1 MDAPNIL
8 TQTEAIERAEQVKQ
22 IGYEIHLDLKAGS
35 STYQGETKI
44 SFFYTGKGKGKLKI
58 DFVTKKIEVFLL
70 NGKDFSDYTKTDSF
84 LDLPVNFLNVG
95 MNEIKILYTNDYN
108 HSGSGFH
115 QFQDPSDGSEYL
127 HTDFEPFEAHRMFP
141 CFDQP
146 DLKATYELSLI
157 GPKDWKYVHNTLP
170 IKEKI
175 QKERIE
181 IRFQKTALFSTYLF
195 ALISG
200 PYEVWEDRYKN
211 IPLRI
216 LCRKSLSKYMDAE
229 NIFAI
234 TKESFGF
241 LESYFDL
248 PYPYGKYDQIFVPE
262 FNMGAM
268 ENVGAVTFSEHYI
281 FRSPRIYSEYLGRAN
296 TIYHE
301 MVHMWFGNLVTM
313 KWWNDLWLNESFA
326 DYLSYYAM
334 SHGKL
339 FPDALEHFYV
349 REEWAYRE
357 DQLSTTHPIAG
368 SAENTLDAIS
378 NFDGISYSKGASVLR
393 QLMYYIGEDSFRN
406 AMRKY
411 FQKFKNSNTIQN
423 DFLDTMSE
431 TSGIDIRNWSKEWL
445 DTTGVN
451 TLLPVW
457 KENRLFI
464 RQLPS
469 DTNGLLRTHAL
480 EVTVF
485 ALKEDKIEKKYEH
498 LYDGHIFSSFKAV
511 WKDKVVVQGEE
522 TILPYSPIVKTD
534 SSVSQNAKTKNSPI
548 LQTTSDPKNSFLS
561 EIVVL
566 NTNDHAYA
574 KTYLPKDGI
583 PLLKTSFNKLKDRFA
598 KRILWGSLWQMTRDA
613 EISPKDFL
621 DLVLLQGIYE
631 EDLSVRN
638 SHILT
643 KASSIVTSYLK
654 KENREEWSKKL
665 NDLSKKFLSDPSI
678 QEEEKI
684 VWYRMLEG
692 TSRTADQLSYLK
704 DLLDG
709 KIIIPGIKIDQE
721 RRWSILTRLSA
732 FGEKNALVLIANEEK
747 LDTSDLGAK
756 KAYTAKVAF
765 PDPKSKAAAWKEFTD
780 PNTKYSTDMLRYG
793 MRGFYW
799 DHQEEILK
807 IYEDLYFQSVIGIY
821 KDRDSHF
828 SSAFGN
834 ILFPGLEPNQSLV
847 DKTNR
852 FLKEQKEI
860 PALLKKDL
868 KQHRDDLIRT
878 VKILSKQ

>member
-8 TQTEAIERAEQVKQ
+8 TQTEAVKRAELVNQV
-22 IGYEIHLDLKAGS
+22 GYEIRLDLKAGS

-44 SFFYTGKGKGKLKI
+44 LFFYTGNEKGKLKI

-70 NGKDFSDYTKTDSF
+70 NGKEFSDYTKTDSS
-84 LDLPVNFLNVG
+84 LDVPGDSLKPG
-95 MNEIKILYTNDYN
+95 KNEIEIRYTNDYN

-146 DLKATYELSLI
+146 DLKATYELSLV
-157 GPKDWKYVHNTLP
+157 GPKEWKYVHNTLP
-170 IKEKI
+170 IKENP
-175 QKERIE
+175 QNDRIE

-195 ALISG
+195 ALIAG

-216 LCRKSLSKYMDAE
+216 LCRKSLAKYLDAE
-229 NIFAI
+229 NLFAI
-234 TKESFGF
+234 TKESFSF

-357 DQLSTTHPIAG
+357 DQLSTTHPVAG

-393 QLMYYIGEDSFRN
+393 QLMYYIGEETFRE

-411 FQKFKNSNTIQN
+411 FQKFANSNTVQT

-431 TSGIDIRNWSKEWL
+431 TSGIDIRSWSKEWL

-451 TLLPVW
+451 TLLPEW
-457 KENRLFI
+457 KEGRLLI

-469 DTNGLLRTHAL
+469 EKNGLFRTHAL

-485 ALKEDKIEKKYEH
+485 SPKENQTEEE
-498 LYDGHIFSSFKAV
+498 YDGPILYSFQVA
-511 WKDKVVVQGEE
+511 WKDKVIVQGKE
-522 TILPYSPIVKTD
+522 TLLSYNPIVKTD
-534 SSVSQNAKTKNSPI
+534 SSIHKNTKTKNSPT
-548 LQTTSDPKNSFLS
+548 LKTASDSKKSVSS

-566 NTNDHAYA
+566 NTNDYAYA

-583 PLLKTSFNKLKDRFA
+583 ALLKTSLNKVKDRFA
-598 KRILWGSLWQMTRDA
+598 RRILWGSLWQMTRDA
-613 EISPKDFL
+613 EISPKVFL
-621 DLVLLQGIYE
+621 ELVFQQGIHE
-631 EDLSVRN
+631 EDLSVRS

-643 KASSIVTSYLK
+643 KASSIATSYLK
-654 KENREEWSKKL
+654 KEHREEWSSKL
-665 NDLSKKFLSDPSI
+665 NELAKSELSNPSTG
-678 QEEEKI
+678 EEEKI

-692 TSRTADQLSYLK
+692 TSRTPNQLSYLK

-709 KIIIPGIKIDQE
+709 KVAIPGIKIDQE

-732 FGEKNALVLIANEEK
+732 FGNKDALDLIAQEEK
-747 LDTSDLGAK
+747 TDTGDLGAK
-756 KAYTAKVAF
+756 KAYGAKVAF
-765 PDPKSKAAAWKEFTD
+765 PDRQSKASAWKEFTD
-780 PNTKYSTDMLRYG
+780 PHTKHSTDMLRYG
-793 MRGFYW
+793 MKGFYW
-799 DHQEEILK
+799 DHQEEMLK
-807 IYEDLYFQSVIGIY
+807 SYEDLYFESVIGIY

-834 ILFPGLEPNQSLV
+834 ILFPGVEPNQALV

-868 KQHRDDLIRT
+868 KQHRDDLERT

>member
-485 ALKEDKIEKKYEH
+485 ALKENEIEKKH
-498 LYDGHIFSSFKAV
+498 DGSVLSSFKTV

-598 KRILWGSLWQMTRDA
+598 RRILWGSLWQMTRDA

-834 ILFPGLEPNQSLV
+834 ILFPGLEPHQSLV
-847 DKTNR
+847 DKTNQ

-868 KQHRDDLIRT
+868 KQHRDDLVRT

>member
-8 TQTEAIERAEQVKQ
+8 TQTEAIERAEQIKQ
-22 IGYEIHLDLKAGS
+22 VGYEIHLDLKAGS

-70 NGKDFSDYTKTDSF
+70 NGKDFSDYTKMDSF
-84 LDLPVNFLNVG
+84 LDLPVNSLNVG
-95 MNEIKILYTNDYN
+95 KNEIKILYTNDYN

-181 IRFQKTALFSTYLF
+181 IHFQKTALFSTYLF

-200 PYEVWEDRYKN
+200 PYEVWEDHYKN

-334 SHGKL
+334 SQGKL

-423 DFLDTMSE
+423 DFLDTMTES
-431 TSGIDIRNWSKEWL
+431 SGIDIRNWSKEWL

-451 TLLPVW
+451 TLLPIW

-480 EVTVF
+480 EITVF
-485 ALKEDKIEKKYEH
+485 ALKEDEIEKKQ
-498 LYDGHIFSSFKAV
+498 DGSVLNSFKTV
-511 WKDKVVVQGEE
+511 WKDKLVVQGEE
-522 TILPYSPIVKTD
+522 TILPYNPIVKTD
-534 SSVSQNAKTKNSPI
+534 SSVPKNAKTKNS
-548 LQTTSDPKNSFLS
+548 DPKKSIQS

-566 NTNDHAYA
+566 NTNDYAYA
-574 KTYLPKDGI
+574 KTYLPKEAI

-598 KRILWGSLWQMTRDA
+598 RRILWGSLWQMTRDA

-621 DLVLLQGIYE
+621 DLVFLQGIYE
-631 EDLSVRN
+631 VDLSVRN

-692 TSRTADQLSYLK
+692 TSRTADQLSYLR
-704 DLLDG
+704 DLLDE
-709 KIIIPGIKIDQE
+709 KVIIPGIKIDQE

-732 FGEKNALVLIANEEK
+732 FGEKDALVLIAKEEK
-747 LDTSDLGAK
+747 SDTSDLGTK

-765 PDPKSKAAAWKEFTD
+765 PDTKSKAAAWKEFTD
-780 PNTKYSTDMLRYG
+780 PNTKHSTDMLRFG

-847 DKTNR
+847 DKTDR
-852 FLKEQKEI
+852 FLKEQKEL

-868 KQHRDDLIRT
+868 KQHRDDLVRT

>member
-1 MDAPNIL
+1 MQKKEPMDAPNIL
-8 TQTEAIERAEQVKQ
+8 TQAEAVKRAELIDQVS
-22 IGYEIHLDLKAGS
+22 YEIHLDLKAGS

-44 SFFYTGKGKGKLKI
+44 LFFYTGKGKGKLKI
-58 DFVTKKIEVFLL
+58 DFVSKKIEVFLL
-70 NGKDFSDYTKTDSF
+70 NGKELSNYSKTDSF
-84 LDLPVNFLNVG
+84 LDLPQESLKPG
-95 MNEIKILYTNDYN
+95 KNEIRIRYTNDYN

-115 QFQDPSDGSEYL
+115 QFRDPSDGSEYL

-146 DLKATYELSLI
+146 DLKATYELSLV
-157 GPKDWKYVHNTLP
+157 GPKEWKYIHNTLP
-170 IKEKI
+170 AKEQI
-175 QKERIE
+175 EKERIE

-195 ALISG
+195 ALIAG
-200 PYEVWEDRYKN
+200 PYEVREDRYKN

-216 LCRKSLSKYMDAE
+216 LCRKSLAKYLDAE
-229 NIFAI
+229 NLFAI

-349 REEWAYRE
+349 REEWAYKE

-368 SAENTLDAIS
+368 NAENTLDAIS

-393 QLMYYIGEDSFRN
+393 QLMYYIGEDTFRN

-411 FQKFKNSNTIQN
+411 FRKFANSNTVQA

-431 TSGIDIRNWSKEWL
+431 TSGIDIRSWSKEWL

-451 TLLPVW
+451 TLLPEW
-457 KENRLFI
+457 KQEHLLI

-469 DTNGLLRTHAL
+469 EKNGLYRTHAL
-480 EVTVF
+480 EVTIF
-485 ALKEDKIEKKYEH
+485 TLKGEFFE
-498 LYDGHIFSSFKAV
+498 AV
-511 WKDKVVVQGEE
+511 WKSRIDVKGQE
-522 TILPYSPIVKTD
+522 TILPYSLFQNADFHKSKNPKMQESVVKTTNPD
-534 SSVSQNAKTKNSPI
+534 KHISGS
-548 LQTTSDPKNSFLS
+548 S

-566 NTNDHAYA
+566 NTNDYAYA

-583 PLLKTSFNKLKDRFA
+583 LLLKTSLNKLKDRFA
-598 KRILWGSLWQMTRDA
+598 RRILWGSLWQMTRDA

-621 DLVLLQGIYE
+621 ELVFQQGIYE
-631 EDLSVRN
+631 EDLSVRS

-643 KASSIVTSYLK
+643 KASSITSNYLK
-654 KENREEWSKKL
+654 RENKEEWSAKL
-665 NDLSKKFLSDPSI
+665 NELAKNGLENPSI
-678 QEEEKI
+678 AEEEKI
-684 VWYRMLEG
+684 VWYRILES
-692 TSRTADQLSYLK
+692 TSRTPNQLSYLK
-704 DLLDG
+704 DLLEG
-709 KIIIPGIKIDQE
+709 KIIISGIKIDQE

-732 FGEKNALVLIANEEK
+732 FGDKNALDLIEKEEK
-747 LDTSDLGAK
+747 ADTSDLGAK
-756 KAYTAKVAF
+756 KAYGARVAY
-765 PDPKSKAAAWKEFTD
+765 PDPKSKSAAWKEFTD

-807 IYEDLYFQSVIGIY
+807 DYENLYFESVIGIY

-834 ILFPGLEPNQSLV
+834 LLFPSLEPNQTLV

-868 KQHRDDLIRT
+868 KQHRDDLERT
-878 VKILSKQ
+878 VKILAKQ

>member
-1 MDAPNIL
+1 MTGENRMDAPNVL
-8 TQTEAIERAEQVKQ
+8 TQIEALERAGLVNQVS
-22 IGYEIHLDLKAGS
+22 YSIHLELNAGS
-35 STYQGETKI
+35 SAYRGETKI
-44 SFFYTGKGKGKLKI
+44 LFFYTGKGKAKLKI

-70 NGKDFSDYTKTDSF
+70 NGKEFSDYVKTDSS
-84 LDLPVNFLNVG
+84 LDLPGESLQPG
-95 MNEIKILYTNDYN
+95 KNEIRIRYVNDYN

-115 QFQDPSDGSEYL
+115 QFKDPSDGSEYL
-127 HTDFEPFEAHRMFP
+127 HTDFEPFEAHRLFP

-146 DLKATYELSLI
+146 DLKATYELSLS
-157 GPKDWKYVHNTLP
+157 GPKEWKYVHNTLAVTEKTEDDKVA
-170 IKEKI
+170 IK
-175 QKERIE
+175 
-181 IRFQKTALFSTYLF
+181 FQKTALFSTYLF
-195 ALISG
+195 ALIAG
-200 PYEVWEDRYKN
+200 PYEVWENRHKE

-216 LCRKSLSKYMDAE
+216 LCRKSLAKFMDAD

-234 TKESFGF
+234 TKESFSF
-241 LESYFDL
+241 LESYFGV

-334 SHGKL
+334 SQGKL

-411 FQKFKNSNTIQN
+411 FQKYANSNTVQN

-431 TSGIDIRNWSKEWL
+431 TSGIDIRGWSKEWL

-451 TLLPVW
+451 TLLPEW
-457 KENRLFI
+457 KEDHLLI

-469 DTNGLLRTHAL
+469 EKNGLYRTHAL
-480 EVTVF
+480 EVT
-485 ALKEDKIEKKYEH
+485 
-498 LYDGHIFSSFKAV
+498 IFSLSGNSFSPV
-511 WKDKVVVQGEE
+511 WKDRVVVKGKE
-522 TILPYSPIVKTD
+522 TLLPYKRKSGGE
-534 SSVSQNAKTKNSPI
+534 
-548 LQTTSDPKNSFLS
+548 

-574 KTYLPKDGI
+574 KTYLPSDSI
-583 PLLKTSFNKLKDRFA
+583 RILKTSLNKLTDRFA
-598 KRILWGSLWQMTRDA
+598 RRILWGSLWQMTRDA
-613 EISPKDFL
+613 EIPPKDFL
-621 DLVLLQGIYE
+621 ELVFAQGIYE
-631 EDLSVRN
+631 EDLSVRS

-643 KASSIVTSYLK
+643 KATSIAASYLK
-654 KENREEWSKKL
+654 KENRYEWTGKL
-665 NDLSKKFLSDPSI
+665 NRLAKDGLLNPSTK
-678 QEEEKI
+678 EEEKI

-692 TSRTADQLSYLK
+692 TSRTEEQLTYLK
-704 DLLDG
+704 DLLEG
-709 KIIIPGIKIDQE
+709 RTEIPGLKIDQE

-732 FGEKNALVLIANEEK
+732 FGDKDVLRLIELEQK
-747 LDTSDLGAK
+747 KDDSDLGAK
-756 KAYTAKVAF
+756 KAYGAKIAF
-765 PDPKSKAAAWKEFTD
+765 PDRTAKENAWKEFTD
-780 PNTKYSTDMLRYG
+780 PKTERSTDTLRYG

-807 IYEDLYFQSVIGIY
+807 EYEERYFKVVIDVY
-821 KDRDSHF
+821 KNRDSHF

-834 ILFPGLEPNQSLV
+834 ILFPGLEPNSALV
-847 DKTNR
+847 EKTNR
-852 FLKEQKEI
+852 FLKERKDI
-860 PALLKKDL
+860 PPLLKKDL
-868 KQHRDDLIRT
+868 KQHRDDLERT

>member
-1 MDAPNIL
+1 MDAPNVL
-8 TQTEAIERAEQVKQ
+8 TQIEALERASLVNQVS
-22 IGYEIHLDLKAGS
+22 YSIHLDLKSGS
-35 STYQGETKI
+35 PTYQGETKI
-44 SFFYTGKGKGKLKI
+44 LFFYTGKGKGKLKI

-70 NGKDFSDYTKTDSF
+70 NGKEFSGYTKTDAS
-84 LDLPVNFLNVG
+84 LDLPGDSLKPG
-95 MNEIKILYTNDYN
+95 KNEIKIKYTNEYN

-115 QFQDPSDGSEYL
+115 QFQDPADGSEYL

-146 DLKATYELSLI
+146 DLKATYELSLS
-157 GPKDWKYVHNTLP
+157 GPKIWKYVHNTLP
-170 IKEKI
+170 SKEEIKE
-175 QKERIE
+175 ERIE

-195 ALISG
+195 ALIVG
-200 PYEVWEDRYKN
+200 PYEVWEDKYN
-211 IPLRI
+211 DIPLRI
-216 LCRKSLSKYMDAE
+216 LCRKSLAKFMDAE

-234 TKESFGF
+234 TKESFSF
-241 LESYFDL
+241 LESYFEV

-393 QLMYYIGEDSFRN
+393 QLMYYIGEESFRK

-411 FQKFKNSNTIQN
+411 FQKFANSNTVQT

-431 TSGIDIRNWSKEWL
+431 TSGVDIRGWSKEWL

-451 TLLPVW
+451 TLLPEW
-457 KENRLFI
+457 KEDHLLI

-469 DTNGLLRTHAL
+469 EKNGLYRTHAL
-480 EVTVF
+480 EVT
-485 ALKEDKIEKKYEH
+485 
-498 LYDGHIFSSFKAV
+498 IFSLKGDSFETV
-511 WKDKVVVQGEE
+511 WKDRIVVKGKE
-522 TILPYSPIVKTD
+522 TILPYKHISG
-534 SSVSQNAKTKNSPI
+534 N
-548 LQTTSDPKNSFLS
+548 S

-574 KTYLPKDGI
+574 KTYLPKDSI
-583 PLLKTSFNKLKDRFA
+583 VLLKTSLNKLKDRFA
-598 KRILWGSLWQMTRDA
+598 RRILWGSLWQMTRDA

-621 DLVLLQGIYE
+621 EIVFSQGIKE
-631 EDLSVRN
+631 EDLSVRS

-643 KASSIVTSYLK
+643 KASSIAASYLK
-654 KENREEWSKKL
+654 KEHREEWSTKL
-665 NDLSKKFLSDPSI
+665 NELAKKGLLDP
-678 QEEEKI
+678 ETKDEEKI

-692 TSRTADQLSYLK
+692 TSRTQTQLNYLRE
-704 DLLDG
+704 LLDG
-709 KIIIPGIKIDQE
+709 KITIPGIKIDQE

-732 FGEKNALVLIANEEK
+732 FGIKDALDLIEKEEK
-747 LDTSDLGAK
+747 TDTSDLGAK
-756 KAYTAKVAF
+756 KAYGAKVAF
-765 PDPKSKAAAWKEFTD
+765 PNSETKAIAWKEFND
-780 PNTKYSTDMLRYG
+780 PKTKFSTDMLRYG

-799 DHQEEILK
+799 DHQEEILS
-807 IYEDLYFQSVIGIY
+807 IYEDKYFQNVIRIY
-821 KDRDSHF
+821 KERDSHF
-828 SSAFGN
+828 SSAYGN
-834 ILFPGLEPNQSLV
+834 ILFPGVEPNQGLV
-847 DKTNR
+847 NKTNR
-852 FLKEQKEI
+852 FLKEEKEI

-868 KQHRDDLIRT
+868 KQHRDDLERT

>member
-406 AMRKY
+406 AMQKY

-485 ALKEDKIEKKYEH
+485 ALKENEIEKKH
-498 LYDGHIFSSFKAV
+498 DGSVLSSFKTV

-574 KTYLPKDGI
+574 KTYLPKDEI

-598 KRILWGSLWQMTRDA
+598 RRILWGSLWQMTRDA

-834 ILFPGLEPNQSLV
+834 ILFPGLEPHQSLV
-847 DKTNR
+847 DKTNQ

>member
-8 TQTEAIERAEQVKQ
+8 TQAEAVERAKLIDRV
-22 IGYEIHLDLKAGS
+22 GYEIHLDLKAGS
-35 STYQGETKI
+35 STYRGETKI

-58 DFVTKKIEVFLL
+58 DFVSKKIEVFLL
-70 NGKDFSDYTKTDSF
+70 NGKELKESSDYSKADSF
-84 LDLPVNFLNVG
+84 LDLPQDFLKPG
-95 MNEIKILYTNDYN
+95 KNEIKIRYTNDYN

-115 QFQDPSDGSEYL
+115 QFRDPSDDSEYL

-146 DLKATYELSLI
+146 DLKATYELSLV
-157 GPKDWKYVHNTLP
+157 GPKEWKYVHNTLP
-170 IKEKI
+170 FEEQIE
-175 QKERIE
+175 KERIE
-181 IRFQKTALFSTYLF
+181 IRFQKTAPFSTYLF
-195 ALISG
+195 ALIAG
-200 PYEVWEDRYKN
+200 PYEIREDRYKN

-216 LCRKSLSKYMDAE
+216 LCRKSLSQYMDSE

-368 SAENTLDAIS
+368 NAENTLDAIS

-393 QLMYYIGEDSFRN
+393 QLMYYIGEDAFRN

-411 FQKFKNSNTIQN
+411 FQKFANSNTVQT

-451 TLLPVW
+451 TLLPEW
-457 KENRLFI
+457 KREHLSI

-469 DTNGLLRTHAL
+469 EKNNLYRTHAL
-480 EVTVF
+480 EVT
-485 ALKEDKIEKKYEH
+485 
-498 LYDGHIFSSFKAV
+498 IFIPKGEFFEV
-511 WKDKVVVQGEE
+511 GWKGRVDVKGQE
-522 TILPYSPIVKTD
+522 TILTYDLFQNSDFSINKNPKESVAKTTTPYS
-534 SSVSQNAKTKNSPI
+534 SG
-548 LQTTSDPKNSFLS
+548 
-561 EIVVL
+561 IVVL
-566 NTNDHAYA
+566 NTNDYAYA

-583 PLLKTSFNKLKDRFA
+583 LLLKTSLNKLKDRFA
-598 KRILWGSLWQMTRDA
+598 RRILWGSLWQMTRDA

-621 DLVLLQGIYE
+621 ELVFQQGIHE
-631 EDLSVRN
+631 EDLSVRS

-643 KASSIVTSYLK
+643 KASSIASNYLK
-654 KENREEWSKKL
+654 KENKEEWSAKL
-665 NDLSKKFLSDPSI
+665 NELAKNGLANPSI
-678 QEEEKI
+678 TEEEKI
-684 VWYRMLEG
+684 IWYRMLEN
-692 TSRTADQLSYLK
+692 TSRTPNQLSYLK
-704 DLLDG
+704 DLLNE
-709 KIIIPGIKIDQE
+709 KIAIPGIKIDQE

-732 FGEKNALVLIANEEK
+732 FGDKDALDLIVKEEK
-747 LDTSDLGAK
+747 TDTSDLGAK
-756 KAYTAKVAF
+756 KAYQAKVAY
-765 PDPKSKAAAWKEFTD
+765 PDPKSKSAAWKEFTD

-807 IYEDLYFQSVIGIY
+807 DYEDLYFESVIGIY

-834 ILFPGLEPNQSLV
+834 LLFPSLEPNRALV
-847 DKTNR
+847 DKTNH

-860 PALLKKDL
+860 PTLLKKDL
-868 KQHRDDLIRT
+868 KQHRDDLERT
-878 VKILSKQ
+878 VKILAKQ

>member
-406 AMRKY
+406 AMQKY

-485 ALKEDKIEKKYEH
+485 ALKENEIEKKH
-498 LYDGHIFSSFKAV
+498 DGSVLSSFKTV

-598 KRILWGSLWQMTRDA
+598 RRILWGSLWQMTRDA
-613 EISPKDFL
+613 KISPKDFL

-834 ILFPGLEPNQSLV
+834 ILFPGLEPHQSLV
-847 DKTNR
+847 DKTNQ

>member
-22 IGYEIHLDLKAGS
+22 VGYEIHLDLKAGS

-70 NGKDFSDYTKTDSF
+70 NGKDFSDYTKTDSS
-84 LDLPVNFLNVG
+84 LDLPANSLNVG
-95 MNEIKILYTNDYN
+95 KNEIKILYTNDYN

-146 DLKATYELSLI
+146 DLKATYELSLT
-157 GPKDWKYVHNTLP
+157 GPKEWKYVHNTLP
-170 IKEKI
+170 TKENSQKEK
-175 QKERIE
+175 IE

-195 ALISG
+195 ALIAG

-334 SHGKL
+334 SQGKL
-339 FPDALEHFYV
+339 FSDALEHFYV
-349 REEWAYRE
+349 RKEWAYRE

-411 FQKFKNSNTIQN
+411 FKKFANSNTVQN

-431 TSGIDIRNWSKEWL
+431 SSGVDIRNWSKEWL
-445 DTTGVN
+445 DKTGVN
-451 TLLPVW
+451 TLLPIW

-469 DTNGLLRTHAL
+469 DTNGLYRTHAL
-480 EVTVF
+480 EITVF
-485 ALKEDKIEKKYEH
+485 ALKEDEIEKKH
-498 LYDGHIFSSFKAV
+498 DGSVLSSFKTV
-511 WKDKVVVQGEE
+511 WKDKLVVQGEE
-522 TILPYSPIVKTD
+522 SILPYNPIVKTD
-534 SSVSQNAKTKNSPI
+534 SSIPKNAKTKNSS
-548 LQTTSDPKNSFLS
+548 TSDPKKSVES
-561 EIVVL
+561 ELLVL
-566 NTNDHAYA
+566 NTNDYAYA

-583 PLLKTSFNKLKDRFA
+583 GLLKTSLNKLKDRFA
-598 KRILWGSLWQMTRDA
+598 RRILWGSLWQMTRDA
-613 EISPKDFL
+613 EILPKDFL
-621 DLVLLQGIYE
+621 ELVFLQGIYE
-631 EDLSVRN
+631 VDLSVRN

-692 TSRTADQLSYLK
+692 TSRNADQLSYLRN
-704 DLLDG
+704 LLDG
-709 KIIIPGIKIDQE
+709 KVTIPGIKIDQE
-721 RRWSILTRLSA
+721 RRWNILIRLSA
-732 FGEKNALVLIANEEK
+732 FGEKDALALIANEEK

-765 PDPKSKAAAWKEFTD
+765 PDPKSKAAAWKDFTD
-780 PNTKYSTDMLRYG
+780 PNTKHSTDMLRYG

-834 ILFPGLEPNQSLV
+834 FLFPGLEPNQSLV

-868 KQHRDDLIRT
+868 KQHRDDLVRT
-878 VKILSKQ
+878 IKILSKQ

>member
-1 MDAPNIL
+1 MDAPNVL
-8 TQTEAIERAEQVKQ
+8 TQTEALERAGLVNQVS
-22 IGYEIHLDLKAGS
+22 YEIRLDLNAGS

-44 SFFYTGKGKGKLKI
+44 LFFYTGKGKGKLKV

-70 NGKDFSDYTKTDSF
+70 NGKEFGGYTKTDST
-84 LDLPVNFLNVG
+84 LDVPGDSLYPG
-95 MNEIKILYTNDYN
+95 KNEIKIKYVNDYN

-115 QFQDPSDGSEYL
+115 QFKDPSDNSEYL

-146 DLKATYELSLI
+146 DLKATYELSLV
-157 GPKDWKYVHNTLP
+157 GPKEWKYVHNTLP
-170 IKEKI
+170 AKEEIKKEKV
-175 QKERIE
+175 E

-195 ALISG
+195 ALIAG
-200 PYEVWEDRYKN
+200 PYEVWEDKYKN

-216 LCRKSLSKYMDAE
+216 LCRKSLAKYLDAE

-234 TKESFGF
+234 TKESFSF

-393 QLMYYIGEDSFRN
+393 QLMYYIGEDAFRK

-411 FQKFKNSNTIQN
+411 FQKFANSNTVQT

-431 TSGIDIRNWSKEWL
+431 TSGIDIRGWSKEWL

-451 TLLPVW
+451 TLLPEW
-457 KENRLFI
+457 KEDHLLI

-469 DTNGLLRTHAL
+469 EKNGLYRTHAL
-480 EVTVF
+480 EVT
-485 ALKEDKIEKKYEH
+485 
-498 LYDGHIFSSFKAV
+498 IFSLRGESFEVA
-511 WKDKVVVQGEE
+511 WKDRVVVKGTE
-522 TILPYSPIVKTD
+522 TILPYKHKPGS
-534 SSVSQNAKTKNSPI
+534 
-548 LQTTSDPKNSFLS
+548 S

-566 NTNDHAYA
+566 NTNDYAYA

-583 PLLKTSFNKLKDRFA
+583 ALLKTSLNKLKDRFA
-598 KRILWGSLWQMTRDA
+598 RRILWGSLWQMTRDA

-621 DLVLLQGIYE
+621 ELVFSQGIYE
-631 EDLSVRN
+631 EDLAVRS

-643 KASSIVTSYLK
+643 KASSIAASYLK
-654 KENREEWSKKL
+654 KEHREEWSTKL
-665 NDLSKKFLSDPSI
+665 NELAKKGLNDPSTK
-678 QEEEKI
+678 EEEKI

-692 TSRTADQLSYLK
+692 TSRTPSQLSYLK
-704 DLLDG
+704 DLLDA
-709 KIIIPGIKIDQE
+709 KTTIPGIKIDQE

-732 FGEKNALVLIANEEK
+732 FGNKDALSLIAQEEAK
-747 LDTSDLGAK
+747 DTSDLGAK
-756 KAYTAKVAF
+756 KAYGARVAY
-765 PDPKSKAAAWKEFTD
+765 PDAKSKAAAWKEFTD
-780 PNTKYSTDMLRYG
+780 PKTKHSTDTLRYG

-799 DHQEEILK
+799 DHQEEMLK
-807 IYEDLYFQSVIGIY
+807 SYEDLYFQSVIGIY

-834 ILFPGLEPNQSLV
+834 ILFPGVEPNQALV

-868 KQHRDDLIRT
+868 KQHRDDLERT

>member
-8 TQTEAIERAEQVKQ
+8 TQTEAIERAEQIKQ
-22 IGYEIHLDLKAGS
+22 VSYEIHLDLKAGS

-70 NGKDFSDYTKTDSF
+70 NGKDFSDYTKMDSF
-84 LDLPVNFLNVG
+84 LDLPVNSLNVG
-95 MNEIKILYTNDYN
+95 KNEIKILYTNDYN

-181 IRFQKTALFSTYLF
+181 IHFQKTALFSTYLF

-200 PYEVWEDRYKN
+200 PYEVWEDHYKN

-334 SHGKL
+334 SQGKL

-423 DFLDTMSE
+423 DFLDTMTES
-431 TSGIDIRNWSKEWL
+431 SGIDIRNWSKEWL

-451 TLLPVW
+451 TLLPIW

-480 EVTVF
+480 EITVF
-485 ALKEDKIEKKYEH
+485 ALKEDEIEKN
-498 LYDGHIFSSFKAV
+498 
-511 WKDKVVVQGEE
+511 
-522 TILPYSPIVKTD
+522 KTD
-534 SSVSQNAKTKNSPI
+534 P
-548 LQTTSDPKNSFLS
+548 FL
-561 EIVVL
+561 
-566 NTNDHAYA
+566 
-574 KTYLPKDGI
+574 I
-583 PLLKTSFNKLKDRFA
+583 P
-598 KRILWGSLWQMTRDA
+598 
-613 EISPKDFL
+613 
-621 DLVLLQGIYE
+621 
-631 EDLSVRN
+631 
-638 SHILT
+638 
-643 KASSIVTSYLK
+643 
-654 KENREEWSKKL
+654 SK
-665 NDLSKKFLSDPSI
+665 
-678 QEEEKI
+678 
-684 VWYRMLEG
+684 
-692 TSRTADQLSYLK
+692 
-704 DLLDG
+704 
-709 KIIIPGIKIDQE
+709 
-721 RRWSILTRLSA
+721 
-732 FGEKNALVLIANEEK
+732 
-747 LDTSDLGAK
+747 
-756 KAYTAKVAF
+756 
-765 PDPKSKAAAWKEFTD
+765 
-780 PNTKYSTDMLRYG
+780 RYG
-793 MRGFYW
+793 R
-799 DHQEEILK
+799 I
-807 IYEDLYFQSVIGIY
+807 S
-821 KDRDSHF
+821 
-828 SSAFGN
+828 
-834 ILFPGLEPNQSLV
+834 
-847 DKTNR
+847 
-852 FLKEQKEI
+852 
-860 PALLKKDL
+860 
-868 KQHRDDLIRT
+868 
-878 VKILSKQ
+878 

>member
-8 TQTEAIERAEQVKQ
+8 TQSEALERASLVNQVS
-22 IGYEIHLDLKAGS
+22 YEIRLDLKAGS
-35 STYQGETKI
+35 STYRGETKI
-44 SFFYTGKGKGKLKI
+44 LFFYTGKGKGKLKV

-70 NGKDFSDYTKTDSF
+70 NGKDFSGYTKTDSS
-84 LDLPVNFLNVG
+84 LDLPGESLNQG
-95 MNEIKILYTNDYN
+95 KNEIKIKYVNDYN

-115 QFQDPSDGSEYL
+115 QFKDPSDNSEYL
-127 HTDFEPFEAHRMFP
+127 HTDFEPFEAHRLFP

-146 DLKATYELSLI
+146 DLKATYELSLL
-157 GPKDWKYVHNTLP
+157 GPKEWKYVHNTLP
-170 IKEKI
+170 LQEEVQKEKI
-175 QKERIE
+175 F

-195 ALISG
+195 ALIAG
-200 PYEVWEDRYKN
+200 PYEVWEDKYKN

-216 LCRKSLSKYMDAE
+216 LCRKSLSKYLDAE
-229 NIFAI
+229 NLFAI
-234 TKESFGF
+234 TKESFAF

-393 QLMYYIGEDSFRN
+393 QLMYYIGEDSFRK

-411 FQKFKNSNTIQN
+411 FQKFANSNTVQT

-431 TSGIDIRNWSKEWL
+431 TSGIDIRGWSKEWL

-451 TLLPVW
+451 TLLPEW
-457 KENRLFI
+457 KEDHLLI

-469 DTNGLLRTHAL
+469 EKNGLFRTHAL
-480 EVTVF
+480 EVT
-485 ALKEDKIEKKYEH
+485 
-498 LYDGHIFSSFKAV
+498 IFSLHGDAFEVA
-511 WKDKVVVQGEE
+511 WKDRVVVKGQE
-522 TILPYSPIVKTD
+522 TILPYKHKQGS
-534 SSVSQNAKTKNSPI
+534 
-548 LQTTSDPKNSFLS
+548 S

-566 NTNDHAYA
+566 NTNDYAYA

-583 PLLKTSFNKLKDRFA
+583 ALLKTSLNKLKDRFA
-598 KRILWGSLWQMTRDA
+598 RRILWGSLWQMTRDA

-621 DLVLLQGIYE
+621 ELVFAQGIYE
-631 EDLSVRN
+631 EDIAVRS

-643 KASSIVTSYLK
+643 KASSIAASYLK
-654 KENREEWSKKL
+654 KEHREEWSTKL
-665 NDLSKKFLSDPSI
+665 NELAKRGLHDSSTK
-678 QEEEKI
+678 EEEKI

-692 TSRTADQLSYLK
+692 TSRTPGQLSYLK

-709 KIIIPGIKIDQE
+709 RIVIPGIKIDQE

-732 FGEKNALVLIANEEK
+732 FGNRDALDLISQEEK
-747 LDTSDLGAK
+747 ADTSDLGAK
-756 KAYTAKVAF
+756 KAYGARVAY
-765 PDPKSKAAAWKEFTD
+765 PDAKSKAEAWKEFT
-780 PNTKYSTDMLRYG
+780 NAKTIRSTDTLRYG

-799 DHQEEILK
+799 DHQEDMLK
-807 IYEDLYFQSVIGIY
+807 QYEDLYFAAVIGIY

-834 ILFPGLEPNQSLV
+834 ILFPGVEPNQALV

-868 KQHRDDLIRT
+868 KQHRDDLERT
-878 VKILSKQ
+878 VKILSRQ

>member
-8 TQTEAIERAEQVKQ
+8 TQSEALERASLVNQVS
-22 IGYEIHLDLKAGS
+22 YEIRLDLKAGS

-44 SFFYTGKGKGKLKI
+44 LFFYTGKGKGKLKV

-70 NGKDFSDYTKTDSF
+70 NGKDFSGYTKTDSS
-84 LDLPVNFLNVG
+84 LDLPGESLNQG
-95 MNEIKILYTNDYN
+95 KNEIKIKYVNDYN

-115 QFQDPSDGSEYL
+115 QFKDPSDNSEYL
-127 HTDFEPFEAHRMFP
+127 HTDFEPFEAHRLFP

-146 DLKATYELSLI
+146 DLKATYELSLL
-157 GPKDWKYVHNTLP
+157 GPKEWKYVHNTLP
-170 IKEKI
+170 LQEEVQKEKI
-175 QKERIE
+175 F

-195 ALISG
+195 ALIAG
-200 PYEVWEDRYKN
+200 PYEVWEDKYKN

-216 LCRKSLSKYMDAE
+216 LCRKSLSKYLDAE
-229 NIFAI
+229 NLFAI
-234 TKESFGF
+234 TKESFAF

-393 QLMYYIGEDSFRN
+393 QLMYYIGEDSFRK

-411 FQKFKNSNTIQN
+411 FQKFANSNTVQT

-431 TSGIDIRNWSKEWL
+431 TSGIDIRGWSKEWL

-451 TLLPVW
+451 TLLPEW
-457 KENRLFI
+457 KEDHLLI

-469 DTNGLLRTHAL
+469 EKNGLFRTHAL
-480 EVTVF
+480 EVT
-485 ALKEDKIEKKYEH
+485 
-498 LYDGHIFSSFKAV
+498 IFSLHGDAFEVA
-511 WKDKVVVQGEE
+511 WKDRVVVKGQE
-522 TILPYSPIVKTD
+522 TILPYKHKPGS
-534 SSVSQNAKTKNSPI
+534 
-548 LQTTSDPKNSFLS
+548 S

-566 NTNDHAYA
+566 NTNDYAYA

-583 PLLKTSFNKLKDRFA
+583 ALLKTSLNKLKDRFA
-598 KRILWGSLWQMTRDA
+598 RRILWGSLWQMTRDA

-621 DLVLLQGIYE
+621 ELVFAQGIYE
-631 EDLSVRN
+631 EDIAVRS

-643 KASSIVTSYLK
+643 KASSIAASYLK
-654 KENREEWSKKL
+654 KEHREEWSTKL
-665 NDLSKKFLSDPSI
+665 NELAKRGLHDSSTK
-678 QEEEKI
+678 EEEKI

-692 TSRTADQLSYLK
+692 TSRTPGQLSYLK

-709 KIIIPGIKIDQE
+709 RIVIPGIKIDQE

-732 FGEKNALVLIANEEK
+732 FGNRDALDLIAQEEK
-747 LDTSDLGAK
+747 ADTSDLGAK
-756 KAYTAKVAF
+756 KAYGARVAY
-765 PDPKSKAAAWKEFTD
+765 PDAKSKAEAWKEFT
-780 PNTKYSTDMLRYG
+780 NAKTIRSTDTLRYG

-799 DHQEEILK
+799 DHQEDMLK
-807 IYEDLYFQSVIGIY
+807 QYEDLYFAAVIGIY

-834 ILFPGLEPNQSLV
+834 ILFPGVEPNQALV

-868 KQHRDDLIRT
+868 KQHRDDLERT
-878 VKILSKQ
+878 VKILSRQ

>member
-8 TQTEAIERAEQVKQ
+8 TQTEAVKRAELVNQV
-22 IGYEIHLDLKAGS
+22 GYEIRLDLKAGS
-35 STYQGETKI
+35 STYRGETKI
-44 SFFYTGKGKGKLKI
+44 LFFYTGNGTGKLKI

-70 NGKDFSDYTKTDSF
+70 NGKEFSDYTKTDSS
-84 LDLPVNFLNVG
+84 LDIPGDSLKHG
-95 MNEIKILYTNDYN
+95 KNEIEIRYTNDYN

-157 GPKDWKYVHNTLP
+157 GPKEWKYVHNTLP
-170 IKEKI
+170 LRENP
-175 QKERIE
+175 QNERIE
-181 IRFQKTALFSTYLF
+181 IRFRKTAVFSTYLF
-195 ALISG
+195 ALIAG
-200 PYEVWEDRYKN
+200 PYEVWEDRYQN

-216 LCRKSLSKYMDAE
+216 LCRKSLAKYLDAE

-234 TKESFGF
+234 TKESFSF
-241 LESYFDL
+241 LESYFDF

-357 DQLSTTHPIAG
+357 DQLSTTHPVAG

-393 QLMYYIGEDSFRN
+393 QLMYYIGEDAFRK

-411 FQKFKNSNTIQN
+411 FQKFANSNTVQT

-431 TSGIDIRNWSKEWL
+431 TSGIDIRSWSREWL

-451 TLLPVW
+451 TLLPEW

-469 DTNGLLRTHAL
+469 EKNGLLRTHAL

-485 ALKEDKIEKKYEH
+485 TLKENRTEEEYNGPVP
-498 LYDGHIFSSFKAV
+498 YSFQVA
-511 WKDKVVVQGEE
+511 WKDKVVVQGKE
-522 TILPYSPIVKTD
+522 TLLSYDPIVKTD
-534 SSVSQNAKTKNSPI
+534 PSIHKNTKTKNSPT
-548 LQTTSDPKNSFLS
+548 LKTTSDSKKSVSS

-583 PLLKTSFNKLKDRFA
+583 TLLKTSLNQVKDRFA
-598 KRILWGSLWQMTRDA
+598 RRILWGSLWQMTRDA

-621 DLVLLQGIYE
+621 ELVFQQGIYE
-631 EDLSVRN
+631 EDLSVRS

-643 KASSIVTSYLK
+643 KASSIATSYLK
-654 KENREEWSKKL
+654 KENREEWSTKL
-665 NDLSKKFLSDPSI
+665 NELAKSGLTNPSI
-678 QEEEKI
+678 KEEEKI

-692 TSRTADQLSYLK
+692 TSRTPDQLSYLK

-709 KIIIPGIKIDQE
+709 KITIPGIKIDQE

-732 FGEKNALVLIANEEK
+732 FGNKDALDLIAKEEK
-747 LDTSDLGAK
+747 SDTADLGAK
-756 KAYTAKVAF
+756 KAYGAKVAF
-765 PDPKSKAAAWKEFTD
+765 PDPKTKASAWKEFTD
-780 PNTKYSTDMLRYG
+780 PNTKHSTDRLRYG

-807 IYEDLYFQSVIGIY
+807 PYEDLYFQSVIGIY
-821 KDRDSHF
+821 KNRDSHF

-834 ILFPGLEPNQSLV
+834 ILFPGVEPNQALV

-868 KQHRDDLIRT
+868 KQHRDDLERT

>member
-8 TQTEAIERAEQVKQ
+8 TQTEALERASLVNQVS
-22 IGYEIHLDLKAGS
+22 YEIRLDLKAGS

-44 SFFYTGKGKGKLKI
+44 LFFYTGKGKGKLKV

-70 NGKDFSDYTKTDSF
+70 NGKDFSGYTKTDSS
-84 LDLPVNFLNVG
+84 LDLPGDSLNQG
-95 MNEIKILYTNDYN
+95 KNEIKIKYVNDYN

-115 QFQDPSDGSEYL
+115 QFKDPSDNSEYL
-127 HTDFEPFEAHRMFP
+127 HTDFEPFEAHRLFP

-146 DLKATYELSLI
+146 DLKATYELSLV
-157 GPKDWKYVHNTLP
+157 GPKEWKYVHNTLP
-170 IKEKI
+170 LKEEV
-175 QKERIE
+175 QKERIS

-195 ALISG
+195 ALIAG
-200 PYEVWEDRYKN
+200 PYEVWEDKYKN

-216 LCRKSLSKYMDAE
+216 LCRKSLSKYLDAE
-229 NIFAI
+229 NLFAI
-234 TKESFGF
+234 TKESFAF

-393 QLMYYIGEDSFRN
+393 QLMYYIGEDSFRK

-411 FQKFKNSNTIQN
+411 FQKFANSNTVQT

-431 TSGIDIRNWSKEWL
+431 TSGIDIRGWSKEWL

-451 TLLPVW
+451 TLLPEW
-457 KENRLFI
+457 KEDHLLI

-469 DTNGLLRTHAL
+469 EKNGLFRTHAL
-480 EVTVF
+480 EVT
-485 ALKEDKIEKKYEH
+485 
-498 LYDGHIFSSFKAV
+498 IFSLNGDAFEVA
-511 WKDKVVVQGEE
+511 WKDRVVVKGQE
-522 TILPYSPIVKTD
+522 TILPYKHKPGS
-534 SSVSQNAKTKNSPI
+534 
-548 LQTTSDPKNSFLS
+548 S

-566 NTNDHAYA
+566 NTNDYAYA

-583 PLLKTSFNKLKDRFA
+583 ALLKTSLNKLKDRFA
-598 KRILWGSLWQMTRDA
+598 RRILWGSLWQMTRDA

-621 DLVLLQGIYE
+621 ELVFAQGIYE
-631 EDLSVRN
+631 EDIAVRS

-643 KASSIVTSYLK
+643 KASSIAASYLK
-654 KENREEWSKKL
+654 KEHREEWSTKL
-665 NDLSKKFLSDPSI
+665 NELAKRGLHDSSTK
-678 QEEEKI
+678 EEEKI

-692 TSRTADQLSYLK
+692 TSRTPGQLSYLK

-709 KIIIPGIKIDQE
+709 TIVIPGIKIDQE

-732 FGEKNALVLIANEEK
+732 FGNKDAFDLIAQEEK
-747 LDTSDLGAK
+747 ADTSDLGAK
-756 KAYTAKVAF
+756 KAYGARVAY
-765 PDPKSKAAAWKEFTD
+765 PDAKSKAEAWKEFT
-780 PNTKYSTDMLRYG
+780 NAKTKLSTDTLRYG

-799 DHQEEILK
+799 DHQEDMLK
-807 IYEDLYFQSVIGIY
+807 QYEDLYFAAVIGIY

-834 ILFPGLEPNQSLV
+834 ILFPGVEPNQALV

-868 KQHRDDLIRT
+868 KQHRDDLERT
-878 VKILSKQ
+878 VKILSRQ

>member
-8 TQTEAIERAEQVKQ
+8 TQAEAVKRAELIDQVS
-22 IGYEIHLDLKAGS
+22 YEIHLDLKAGS

-58 DFVTKKIEVFLL
+58 DFVSKKIEVFLL
-70 NGKDFSDYTKTDSF
+70 NGKELKEFSNYSKTDSF
-84 LDLPVNFLNVG
+84 LDLSQESLKSG
-95 MNEIKILYTNDYN
+95 KNEIRIRYTNDYN

-146 DLKATYELSLI
+146 DLKATYELSLV
-157 GPKDWKYVHNTLP
+157 GPKEWKYIHNTFP
-170 IKEKI
+170 SKEQIK
-175 QKERIE
+175 KERIE

-195 ALISG
+195 ALIAG

-216 LCRKSLSKYMDAE
+216 LCRKSLAKYLDAE
-229 NIFAI
+229 NLFAI

-368 SAENTLDAIS
+368 NAENTLDAIS

-393 QLMYYIGEDSFRN
+393 QLMYYIGEDTFRN

-411 FQKFKNSNTIQN
+411 FRKFANSNTVQT

-431 TSGIDIRNWSKEWL
+431 TSGIDIRSWSKEWL

-451 TLLPVW
+451 TLLPEW
-457 KENRLFI
+457 RQEHLLI

-469 DTNGLLRTHAL
+469 EKNGLYRTHAL
-480 EVTVF
+480 EVTIF
-485 ALKEDKIEKKYEH
+485 TLKGKFFE
-498 LYDGHIFSSFKAV
+498 AA
-511 WKDKVVVQGEE
+511 WKSRIDVKGQE
-522 TILPYSPIVKTD
+522 TILPYSLFQNADFHISKNPKMQKSAVKTTNPD
-534 SSVSQNAKTKNSPI
+534 KHIFGS
-548 LQTTSDPKNSFLS
+548 S

-566 NTNDHAYA
+566 NTNDYAYA

-583 PLLKTSFNKLKDRFA
+583 LLLKTSLNKLKDRFA
-598 KRILWGSLWQMTRDA
+598 RRILWGSLWQMTRDA

-621 DLVLLQGIYE
+621 ELVFQQGIYE
-631 EDLSVRN
+631 EDLSVRS

-643 KASSIVTSYLK
+643 KASSITSNYLK
-654 KENREEWSKKL
+654 KENKEEWSAKL
-665 NDLSKKFLSDPSI
+665 NELAKNGLENPSI
-678 QEEEKI
+678 TEEEKI
-684 VWYRMLEG
+684 VWYRILES
-692 TSRTADQLSYLK
+692 TSRTPNQLSYLK

-709 KIIIPGIKIDQE
+709 KIIISGIKIDQE

-732 FGEKNALVLIANEEK
+732 FGDKNALDLIEKEEK
-747 LDTSDLGAK
+747 ADTSDLGAK
-756 KAYTAKVAF
+756 KAYGARVAY
-765 PDPKSKAAAWKEFTD
+765 PDPKSKSAAWKEFTD

-807 IYEDLYFQSVIGIY
+807 DYENLYFESVIGIY

-834 ILFPGLEPNQSLV
+834 LLFPSLEPNQTLV

-868 KQHRDDLIRT
+868 KQHRDDLERT
-878 VKILSKQ
+878 VKILAKQ

>member
-22 IGYEIHLDLKAGS
+22 VGYEIHLDLKAGS

-70 NGKDFSDYTKTDSF
+70 NGKDFSDYTKTDSS
-84 LDLPVNFLNVG
+84 LDLPVNSLNVG
-95 MNEIKILYTNDYN
+95 KNEIKILYTNDYN

-146 DLKATYELSLI
+146 DLKATYELSLT
-157 GPKDWKYVHNTLP
+157 GPKEWKYVHNTLP
-170 IKEKI
+170 TKENSQKEK
-175 QKERIE
+175 IE

-195 ALISG
+195 ALIAG

-334 SHGKL
+334 SQGKL

-349 REEWAYRE
+349 RKEWAYRE

-411 FQKFKNSNTIQN
+411 FKKFANSNTVQN

-431 TSGIDIRNWSKEWL
+431 SSGIDIRNWSKEWL
-445 DTTGVN
+445 DKTGVN
-451 TLLPVW
+451 TLLPIW

-469 DTNGLLRTHAL
+469 DTNGLYRTHAL
-480 EVTVF
+480 EITVF
-485 ALKEDKIEKKYEH
+485 ALKEDEIEKKH
-498 LYDGHIFSSFKAV
+498 DGSVLSSFKTV
-511 WKDKVVVQGEE
+511 WKDKLVVQGEE
-522 TILPYSPIVKTD
+522 SILPYNPIVKTD
-534 SSVSQNAKTKNSPI
+534 SSIPQNAKTKNSS
-548 LQTTSDPKNSFLS
+548 TSDPKKSVES
-561 EIVVL
+561 ELLVL
-566 NTNDHAYA
+566 NTNDYAYA

-583 PLLKTSFNKLKDRFA
+583 GLLKTSLNKLKDRFA
-598 KRILWGSLWQMTRDA
+598 RRILWGSLWQMTRDA
-613 EISPKDFL
+613 EILPKDFL
-621 DLVLLQGIYE
+621 ELVFLQGIYE
-631 EDLSVRN
+631 VDLSVRN

-654 KENREEWSKKL
+654 KENREEWSKRL

-692 TSRTADQLSYLK
+692 TSRNADQLSYLRN
-704 DLLDG
+704 LLDG
-709 KIIIPGIKIDQE
+709 KVTIPGIKIDQE
-721 RRWSILTRLSA
+721 RRWNILIRLSA
-732 FGEKNALVLIANEEK
+732 FGEKDALALIANEEK

-765 PDPKSKAAAWKEFTD
+765 PDPKSKAAAWKDFTD
-780 PNTKYSTDMLRYG
+780 PNTKHSTDMLRYG

-834 ILFPGLEPNQSLV
+834 FLFPGLEPNQSLV

-868 KQHRDDLIRT
+868 KQHRDDLVRT
-878 VKILSKQ
+878 IKILSKQ

>member
-8 TQTEAIERAEQVKQ
+8 TQAEAVKRAELIDQV
-22 IGYEIHLDLKAGS
+22 GYEIHLDLKAGS
-35 STYQGETKI
+35 PTYQGETKI
-44 SFFYTGKGKGKLKI
+44 SFFYTGRKKGKLKI
-58 DFVTKKIEVFLL
+58 DFVSKKIEVFLL
-70 NGKDFSDYTKTDSF
+70 NGKELKEFSDYSKTDSF
-84 LDLPVNFLNVG
+84 LDLPQKFLKPG
-95 MNEIKILYTNDYN
+95 KNEIRIRYTNDYN

-146 DLKATYELSLI
+146 DLKATYELSLV
-157 GPKDWKYVHNTLP
+157 GPKEWKYIHNTLP
-170 IKEKI
+170 FKEQIK
-175 QKERIE
+175 KERIE
-181 IRFQKTALFSTYLF
+181 IRFQRTALFSTYLF
-195 ALISG
+195 ALIAG
-200 PYEVWEDRYKN
+200 PYEAWEDRYKN
-211 IPLRI
+211 VPLRI
-216 LCRKSLSKYMDAE
+216 LCRKSLAKYLDAE
-229 NIFAI
+229 NLFAI

-368 SAENTLDAIS
+368 NAENTLDVIS

-393 QLMYYIGEDSFRN
+393 QLMYYIGEDTFRD

-411 FQKFKNSNTIQN
+411 FRKFANSNTVQT

-431 TSGIDIRNWSKEWL
+431 ISGIDIRSWSKEWL

-451 TLLPVW
+451 TLLPEW
-457 KENRLFI
+457 KEEHLSV

-469 DTNGLLRTHAL
+469 AKNGLYRTHAL
-480 EVTVF
+480 EVTIF
-485 ALKEDKIEKKYEH
+485 ALKGEFFE
-498 LYDGHIFSSFKAV
+498 AV
-511 WKDKVVVQGEE
+511 WRNRIDVKGQE
-522 TILPYSPIVKTD
+522 TILPYSLFQNTDFHISKNPKTRG
-534 SSVSQNAKTKNSPI
+534 SVV
-548 LQTTSDPKNSFLS
+548 QTTNPNKQISESS

-566 NTNDHAYA
+566 NTNDYAYA
-574 KTYLPKDGI
+574 KTYLSKDGI
-583 PLLKTSFNKLKDRFA
+583 LLLKTSLNKLKDRFA
-598 KRILWGSLWQMTRDA
+598 RRILWGSLWQMTRDA

-621 DLVLLQGIYE
+621 ELVFQQGIYE
-631 EDLSVRN
+631 EDLSVLS

-643 KASSIVTSYLK
+643 KASSITSNYLK
-654 KENREEWSKKL
+654 KENKEEWSAKL
-665 NDLSKKFLSDPSI
+665 NERAKKELENPSAT
-678 QEEEKI
+678 EEEKI
-684 VWYRMLEG
+684 IWYRILES
-692 TSRTADQLSYLK
+692 TSRTPNQLSYLK

-709 KIIIPGIKIDQE
+709 KIIISGIKIDQE

-732 FGEKNALVLIANEEK
+732 FGDKNALDLIAKEEK
-747 LDTSDLGAK
+747 ADTSDLGAK
-756 KAYTAKVAF
+756 KAYGARVAY
-765 PDPKSKAAAWKEFTD
+765 PDPKSKSAAWKEFTD

-799 DHQEEILK
+799 DHQEDILK
-807 IYEDLYFQSVIGIY
+807 DYENLYFESVIGIY

-834 ILFPGLEPNQSLV
+834 LLFPSLEPNQALV

-868 KQHRDDLIRT
+868 KQHRDDLERT
-878 VKILSKQ
+878 VKILAKQ